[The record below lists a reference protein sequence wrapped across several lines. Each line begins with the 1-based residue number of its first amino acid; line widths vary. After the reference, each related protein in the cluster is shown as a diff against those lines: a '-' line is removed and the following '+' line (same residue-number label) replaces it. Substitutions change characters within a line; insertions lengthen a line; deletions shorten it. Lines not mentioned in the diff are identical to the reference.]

1 MAERRTESE
10 EIMKE
15 DKLDRLRKKLFH
27 FSCGIAGL
35 QSLATVAEMDGPL
48 WHRAVAAA
56 VRAGAAVEID
66 PFDDSSDYL
75 IKCYEE
81 ARKAM
86 TEAHYLL
93 RIIQKLGFMPDE
105 KGAKELVRG
114 SKTLMGDLN
123 FVTRTMKEFEAE
135 RERARYDEFAESMKE
150 AMEAPEEDDEA

>member
-1 MAERRTESE
+1 
-10 EIMKE
+10 MKE
-15 DKLDRLRKKLFH
+15 DKLSRLRKNLFH

-35 QSLATVAEMDGPL
+35 QSLATVVEMDGPL

-81 ARKAM
+81 AGKAM

-93 RIIQKLGFMPDE
+93 RIIQKFGLMPNE

-114 SKTLMGDLN
+114 SKKLMDDLN
-123 FVTRTMKEFEAE
+123 FVTRGMKELEAE
-135 RERARYDEFAESMKE
+135 QERARYDEFAKSMKE
-150 AMEAPEEDDEA
+150 AMEAPEEDDEE